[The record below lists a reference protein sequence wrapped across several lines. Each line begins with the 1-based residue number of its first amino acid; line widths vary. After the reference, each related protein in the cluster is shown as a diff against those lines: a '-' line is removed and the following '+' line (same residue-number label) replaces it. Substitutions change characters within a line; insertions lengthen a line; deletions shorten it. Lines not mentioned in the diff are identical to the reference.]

1 MDLFLC
7 FFYRHT
13 QKLYFNMNQIY
24 AFSKEPPQPFG
35 NIKVL
40 SPNSKQFDYRL
51 ALNQVSEYFKE

>member
-1 MDLFLC
+1 
-7 FFYRHT
+7 
-13 QKLYFNMNQIY
+13 MNQIY

-51 ALNQVSEYFKE
+51 ALKQVSEYFKE